1 MSGPGF
7 WYAPPDR
14 PGPLARALA
23 PVAWLCAR
31 LRARPGARAG
41 WGVPVPVIALGAPVA
56 GDESLMP
63 ALEALIARLKTRGRA
78 PAVVMPGTGAPRRV
92 DPGGGDAA
100 APCLVAAIAP
110 TVVARDPVAGARA
123 LCADGVGAGHAPDC
137 LVIAGAEAGAPRADL
152 ALISV
157 AAARG
162 FGNGRS
168 WPAGPLRAL
177 LAEVLGHADLL
188 VSIGVPAAQAAFGE
202 TWAGVMSVPRLEAR
216 MEALRTG
223 MDWRGLRV
231 MVFAGGGRGAP
242 LLGVLRGAG
251 AEVIRAV
258 ALPAEGP
265 VRPALMARLLRE
277 AALGHAQPVTTELD
291 AARLPADQRRQVL
304 AAPMRMT
311 VADWGALDAALDR
324 LERV

>member
-31 LRARPGARAG
+31 LRARSGARAG

-63 ALEALIARLKTRGRA
+63 ALEALIGRLKARGRA
-78 PAVVMPGTGAPRRV
+78 PAVVMPGTGARRRV

-100 APCLVAAIAP
+100 AACLAAAIAP
-110 TVVARDPVAGARA
+110 TIVARDPVAGARA
-123 LCADGVGAGHAPDC
+123 LCADEVGADC
-137 LVIAGAEAGAPRADL
+137 LVIAGAGAGAPRADL
-152 ALISV
+152 AVIAV
-157 AAARG
+157 AAVRG

-168 WPAGPLRAL
+168 WPAGPLCAP
-177 LAEVLGHADLL
+177 LAEVLGCADLL
-188 VSIGVPAAQAAFGE
+188 VSIGPAAAQAAFGE
-202 TWAGVMSVPRLEAR
+202 AWAGAISVPRLAAR

-231 MVFAGGGRGAP
+231 MVLAGGKRGAP

-251 AEVIRAV
+251 AEVVREV

-265 VRPALMARLLRE
+265 VRSALMARLLHE
-277 AALGHAQPVTTELD
+277 AALRHAQPVTTELD

-304 AAPMRMT
+304 ALPMRMT
-311 VADWGALDAALDR
+311 AADWRALDAALDR
-324 LERV
+324 LDRV